1 MTQLELTIK
10 SLEDAIR
17 ATQTALMRP
26 RNARD
31 RARNIVILSGLNKDL
46 EELKAQHLEECI
58 KAATESFRGV
68 DTDEFGNL
76 MRGNE

>member
-10 SLEDAIR
+10 SLEAAIR
-17 ATQTALMRP
+17 ETQTALMRP

-31 RARNIVILSGLNKDL
+31 RKRNKKILLGLEQDL
-46 EELKAQHLEECI
+46 KVLKAQHLEECI
-58 KAATESFRGV
+58 KAATESFKGV